1 MCGRFT
7 LRAKPKWIAE
17 DPNLWDALEVTPRYN
32 IAPTQV
38 VAALRVAE
46 TGAVEV
52 AKLRWGLLPA
62 WVKDPKKFPLLI
74 NAQSETVAEKPAFRS
89 AFRRR
94 RCLIL
99 ADGYYEWKAIG
110 KKKQPYFYRL
120 KTDEVFAFAGLWES
134 RTADETVTES
144 CTILT
149 TEANELARAVHTRM
163 PVILG
168 AKEKEI
174 WLDHDIAEPKA
185 LLELLRPC
193 PDNAMLCYPVN
204 PIVNRAAV
212 DSLDCITPVPEPQAC

>member
-17 DPNLWDALEVTPRYN
+17 DSALWNLLDLTPRYN
-32 IAPTQV
+32 IAPTQLLT
-38 VAALRVAE
+38 ALR
-46 TGAVEV
+46 TGENSTFEA
-52 AKLRWGLLPA
+52 AKLRWGLLPS

-74 NAQSETVAEKPAFRS
+74 NAQSETVADKPAFRS

-120 KTDEVFAFAGLWES
+120 KTDEVFAFAGLWEA

-149 TEANELARAVHTRM
+149 TEANALARAVHTRM

-168 AKEKEI
+168 PKERDLWMDQRI
-174 WLDHDIAEPKA
+174 DEPRA
-185 LLELLRPC
+185 LLELLRPYAA
-193 PDNAMLCYPVN
+193 DAMVCYPVN
-204 PIVNRAAV
+204 PIVNRAGV
-212 DSLDCITPVPEPQAC
+212 DGPECIAEVPTPV